1 MAGAVRRAWAVVAA
15 LAAASGGVLA
25 SGSLAAAQP
34 AAQGTPTVV
43 AATASTS
50 AWQRIPTPDPN
61 RDTELDS
68 VSCTSPTAC
77 TAVGWTS
84 TGGRF
89 TTPVSLAI
97 DLLVLPV
104 SVTSGGSGGG
114 TVPPTTVAAPPSA
127 ARSVLS
133 QLAGGSGW
141 LRSAAEGFHS
151 SAVAE
156 RWNGRSWSV
165 QSLPAASTNELLTSV
180 SCSTNARCLAVGLG
194 LDASGSLAVP
204 IAYQW
209 ARGRWQRLT
218 LPAGP
223 LVLLGVDC
231 PAWNRCLAVGAGTAP
246 SASALRWDGSRW
258 RTVSLAKAPSGTTAV
273 LDSVSCSSAWR
284 CAAAGIDIG
293 SSSSSQPRPFAE
305 QLTSGGWTA
314 QRFLSA
320 VGFGTGVSCSGGS
333 FCEAAG
339 VAVSATGRAAP
350 FLADTTGRGWDRQYG
365 PRASALL
372 NGVDCTAVD
381 SCLAVGASQVGQNG
395 SDTFAEALSGST
407 WSTEPTVT
415 AANPSRSLLGVSC
428 PTSTWCV
435 AAGEA
440 GGQSLVERS

>member
-1 MAGAVRRAWAVVAA
+1 MAGAVRRAGAVVAA
-15 LAAASGGVLA
+15 LAAASGGMLA
-25 SGSLAAAQP
+25 AGSLAAAQP
-34 AAQGTPTVV
+34 AAKGTPTVV
-43 AATASTS
+43 SAAASTS
-50 AWQRIPTPDPN
+50 TWQRLPTPDPN
-61 RDTELDS
+61 KDTELDS

-84 TGGRF
+84 TGGRL
-89 TTPVSLAI
+89 TTPVSLAV

-104 SVTSGGSGGG
+104 SVTSVGSGGG
-114 TVPPTTVAAPPSA
+114 TAPSTTVAAPPSA

-133 QLAGGSGW
+133 RLVGGSGW
-141 LRSAAEGFHS
+141 LRSAAKGFHS

-156 RWNGRSWSV
+156 RWNGRSWSA

-194 LDASGSLAVP
+194 LNASGSLAVP

-209 ARGRWQRLT
+209 TRSHWQRLT
-218 LPAGP
+218 LPVGP

-231 PAWNRCLAVGAGTAP
+231 PAWNRCLAVGAGTGP

-258 RTVSLAKAPSGTTAV
+258 RTVVLAKAPAGTEPL

-284 CAAAGIDIG
+284 CAAAGAVA
-293 SSSSSQPRPFAE
+293 SSQTVRPFAE
-305 QLTSGGWTA
+305 QLTGRGWTA

-320 VGFGTGVSCSGGS
+320 TGFATGVSCATSS
-333 FCEAAG
+333 CRLAG
-339 VAVSATGRAAP
+339 LAGTSNVNVLHP
-350 FLADTTGRGWDRQYG
+350 FLAEANGGSWNRQYG
-365 PRASALL
+365 PSADAVL
-372 NGVDCTAVD
+372 NGVACPTAD

-407 WSTEPTVT
+407 WSTEPTVP
-415 AANPSRSLLGVSC
+415 AADPSRSLLGVSC

-440 GGQSLVERS
+440 GGESLVERS